1 MIILLN
7 GFFTNLVYDFWK
19 NIKNKIIKYIILTLI
34 VIVITL
40 ISITGH
46 SLYEKLISSH
56 TQNKVADP
64 STVFMLSAGDITQD
78 ENYYENSLN
87 VISKCEEERKLKD
100 SSKLK
105 DYIEN
110 IEYQRDAVSSTNYEK
125 NLKSLLNQYNTRDK
139 KRDKKIEKS
148 IEENF
153 VNDIK
158 CRESMTHRNKCMET
172 FVLLGQQQRDFAD
185 FYINLNDTDN
195 AWYYYVKSSQAFK
208 NALFYDEKIEN
219 DFTRAN
225 IYYRLGG
232 VYEALSQCYNGE
244 LSCKIEL
251 MHISVAYY
259 KISSKQHN
267 NDLSSKSLLY
277 LGNILQSIG
286 NTWETHADKR
296 DYIYFNYAQEYYNSF
311 LNHSKI
317 SGTLKNEAID
327 GIIEST
333 QCLYNYASTH
343 KNSQKLGLLAPEEYL
358 KQIEFF
364 KSLKQ

>member
-7 GFFTNLVYDFWK
+7 GFLTNLVYDFWK

-125 NLKSLLNQYNTRDK
+125 NLKSLLSQYTA
-139 KRDKKIEKS
+139 RDKKIEKS

-195 AWYYYVKSSQAFK
+195 AWYYYVKSSQSFK

-225 IYYRLGG
+225 IYYRLGEL
-232 VYEALSQCYNGE
+232 YEALSQCYNGE

-286 NTWETHADKR
+286 NTWGTHADKR
-296 DYIYFNYAQEYYNSF
+296 DYIYFEYAQNYYNAF
-311 LNHSKI
+311 LNLSNV
-317 SGTLKNEAID
+317 SGSLKTEAID

-333 QCLYNYASTH
+333 QCLYEYVLTYG
-343 KNSQKLGLLAPEEYL
+343 NSQKSGLLTPDKYL
-358 KQIEFF
+358 NQIKSFE
-364 KSLKQ
+364 SLK